1 MTAMVLI
8 LNGPNLN
15 ILGRRPIGHY
25 GTMTLEQINERISE
39 HASKLEL
46 EVTFYQSNH
55 EGNLVDHIQEHWGN
69 YEGII
74 INPGAL
80 TYYGYSLKDALI
92 DTNVPIIEVHLSNI
106 HGREDW
112 RSNSII
118 ADVTQGQIAGFGWR
132 SYTAAIDIISGLIN
146 DQESH

>member
-80 TYYGYSLKDALI
+80 TYYGYSL
-92 DTNVPIIEVHLSNI
+92 
-106 HGREDW
+106 
-112 RSNSII
+112 
-118 ADVTQGQIAGFGWR
+118 
-132 SYTAAIDIISGLIN
+132 
-146 DQESH
+146 